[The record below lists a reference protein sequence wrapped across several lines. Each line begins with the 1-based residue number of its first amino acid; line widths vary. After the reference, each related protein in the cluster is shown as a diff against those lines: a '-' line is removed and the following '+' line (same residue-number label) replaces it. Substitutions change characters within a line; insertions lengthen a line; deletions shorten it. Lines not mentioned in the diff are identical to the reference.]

1 MHEINTL
8 LRENNQVRQNVYI
21 RIDLI
26 KNKPIAASMHLVLVS
41 IGIPIWGWQP
51 PVLGSRGCTNA
62 HKVCTR

>member
-26 KNKPIAASMHLVLVS
+26 KNKPIAASMHLVLVGYWKKKE
-41 IGIPIWGWQP
+41 IKF
-51 PVLGSRGCTNA
+51 VLITKLTGA
-62 HKVCTR
+62 LPQ